1 MGLVTLIDMT
11 VFDTKRLQ
19 VFVRTVEAGSITA
32 AADEMT
38 YTASAVSQQ
47 LRRLEQEVGQPLLR
61 RRSRGVVPT
70 EAGMVLAA
78 HARKILRQMDA
89 AQADL
94 DDLTTGKRGSLVIG
108 AFPTVAASFLPLV
121 IERFSSQ
128 YPSVSLSIRSTRIDQ
143 LVTDLERGQTH
154 LSLLWDHPW
163 KPFSTD
169 GIKIE
174 ELFREP
180 FVVLVSSHHRLNGS
194 QEVSMSELAQESWV
208 VRASEHPVVEVLDRA
223 AAAAGFRPMI
233 AMYANDYQEAQAMV
247 SAGIGVALAPHS
259 AVTIKHPGVR
269 VLSLGAEAPERRIM
283 VGQREE
289 RVYSPAE
296 VAFKAA
302 LFETVRDLWPRTSTT

>member
-1 MGLVTLIDMT
+1 M
-11 VFDTKRLQ
+11 
-19 VFVRTVEAGSITA
+19 
-32 AADEMT
+32 
-38 YTASAVSQQ
+38 
-47 LRRLEQEVGQPLLR
+47 LR

-94 DDLTTGKRGSLVIG
+94 DDLTAGKRGSLVIG
-108 AFPTVAASFLPLV
+108 AFPTVASSFLPLV

-143 LVTDLERGQTH
+143 LVTGLERGQMH

-163 KPFSTD
+163 RPFNTD

-180 FVVLVSSHHRLNGS
+180 FVVLVSSHHHLS
-194 QEVSMSELAQESWV
+194 QAQDVSMSELAQESWV
-208 VRASEHPVVEVLDRA
+208 VRASQHPVVEVLDRA
-223 AAAAGFRPMI
+223 ATAAGFRPVI

-247 SAGIGVALAPHS
+247 SAGIGVALAPQS
-259 AVTIKHPGVR
+259 AVTVKHPGVR
-269 VLSLGAEAPERRIM
+269 VLSLGAQAPERRIM

-296 VAFKAA
+296 VAFKAS
-302 LFETVRDLWPRTSTT
+302 LFDTVRELWPHMLRG

>member
-1 MGLVTLIDMT
+1 MT
-11 VFDTKRLQ
+11 VFDTKRLE
-19 VFVRTVEAGSITA
+19 VFVHTVEAGSITA
-32 AADEMT
+32 AADELA

-47 LRRLEQEVGQPLLR
+47 LRRLEQEAGQPLLR
-61 RRSRGVVPT
+61 RRSRGIVPT
-70 EAGMVLAA
+70 EAGLVLAA

-89 AQADL
+89 ARADL
-94 DDLTTGKRGSLVIG
+94 DDLTTGKRGTLVIG

-121 IERFSSQ
+121 LERFSSQ

-163 KPFSTD
+163 RPFKTD
-169 GIKIE
+169 GIKVD

-180 FVVLVSSHHRLNGS
+180 FVILVSAHHRLS
-194 QEVSMSELAQESWV
+194 EAPEVSMADLAQESWV
-208 VRASEHPVVEVLDRA
+208 VRAARHPVVEVLDRA
-223 AAAAGFRPMI
+223 ATAAGFRPSI

-247 SAGIGVALAPHS
+247 SAGIGVALAPES
-259 AVTIKHPGVR
+259 AVTIKHPGVS
-269 VLSLGAEAPERRIM
+269 VLSLGREAPERRIM

-296 VAFKAA
+296 VAFRAA
-302 LFETVRDLWPRTSTT
+302 LLETVRELRSRSDQS